1 MRVRVEA
8 YGCTMNQGEGAVLE
22 KKLESLGHEVVQSAE
37 DADLVVLNTC
47 TVIRPTETKMLKR
60 MKEIS
65 KQGKQLIVSG
75 CMAAVQPDQV
85 METAP
90 NALVISPF
98 EYDLFTPL
106 VTEHFGV
113 GNFTRILE
121 PDFVTAIVPI
131 AQGCLGSCTYCITRI
146 ARGKLKSYGMESVVK
161 SCKESVSQGAKELLI
176 TAQDTACY
184 GLDVGHNLA
193 ELIDAISDIPGK
205 FRMRIGMMNP
215 DSLHKVIDDLILSW
229 DSEKVYKFL
238 HLPVQSGSDRVLKAM
253 GRHYTVDDFKAQVAR
268 FRKRYRNLTL
278 STDVITGFPGETD
291 KDYRKTMELI
301 EEVKPNIVNVTRYSP
316 RPGTPAAK
324 AKNQV
329 PGWMSKERSRELTTL
344 RFRISKS
351 INIGKEGDREE
362 VLVTEKGKNDTY
374 IGRTVSYTPVVI
386 EEGVRLG
393 DFVEVEIV
401 RSAPTHLIGRLV
413 A

>member
-1 MRVRVEA
+1 
-8 YGCTMNQGEGAVLE
+8 
-22 KKLESLGHEVVQSAE
+22 
-37 DADLVVLNTC
+37 
-47 TVIRPTETKMLKR
+47 
-60 MKEIS
+60 
-65 KQGKQLIVSG
+65 
-75 CMAAVQPDQV
+75 
-85 METAP
+85 
-90 NALVISPF
+90 
-98 EYDLFTPL
+98 
-106 VTEHFGV
+106 
-113 GNFTRILE
+113 
-121 PDFVTAIVPI
+121 
-131 AQGCLGSCTYCITRI
+131 
-146 ARGKLKSYGMESVVK
+146 
-161 SCKESVSQGAKELLI
+161 
-176 TAQDTACY
+176 
-184 GLDVGHNLA
+184 
-193 ELIDAISDIPGK
+193 
-205 FRMRIGMMNP
+205 
-215 DSLHKVIDDLILSW
+215 
-229 DSEKVYKFL
+229 VYKFL
-238 HLPVQSGSDRVLKAM
+238 HLPVQSGSDGVLKAM

-291 KDYRKTMELI
+291 KDYRKTVELI
-301 EEVKPNIVNVTRYSP
+301 EWVKPNIVNVTRYSP